1 VCFGEEK
8 KSKEI
13 GRRRKLV
20 KRKNEKGERKQK
32 KTSQHL

>member
-1 VCFGEEK
+1 VRFGEEK

-20 KRKNEKGERKQK
+20 KRKKEKGERKQE
-32 KTSQHL
+32 KTSKHL